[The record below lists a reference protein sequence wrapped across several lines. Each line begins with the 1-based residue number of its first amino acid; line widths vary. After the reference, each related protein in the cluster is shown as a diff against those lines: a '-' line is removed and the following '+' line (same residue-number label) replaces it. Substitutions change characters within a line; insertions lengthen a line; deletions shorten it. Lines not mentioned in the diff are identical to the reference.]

1 MRKYKL
7 LYLVSEDRYFL
18 SHKLPHALIAIK
30 NGFDVILVC
39 KVSKYRKKIESLGIK
54 VENINFDRR
63 SLNFFKEINIWI
75 NYIKVLIIS
84 KPDLIQSIAL
94 KPILYT
100 CLGSLFF
107 RKIKKIYAVVGLG
120 YLFINKSIKVK
131 IIRKIII
138 LVLRLFFSR
147 KNNFVVFQNNDDL
160 EYFLKEKIVQKEIT
174 TIIKGSGVNINH
186 FTPSE
191 KVKKKYDVIMHCRM
205 LYDKGIT
212 ELINASKIL
221 KNKGLKIKILFLGSP
236 DINNRAS
243 VSEKQLKIWKKE
255 KLIEWITERENVL
268 PYLRMS
274 KIAVLPSYK
283 EGLPKSLLEA
293 ASCGLPIIST
303 NVPGCK
309 EICKHDYNGL
319 LINAKD
325 SNSLAKSI
333 ENLYINNEKAKKMGI
348 KSRNLVKQNFSD
360 EIISNKFLKLYLKLT
375 QQLSHKNEKE

>member
-1 MRKYKL
+1 MKKYKL
-7 LYLVSEDRYFL
+7 LYLVSEDGYFL

-39 KVSKYRKKIESLGIK
+39 KVSKYKEKIESFGIK
-54 VENINFDRR
+54 VKNINFDRR
-63 SLNFFKEINIWI
+63 SLNLFKEMSVWI
-75 NYIKVLIIS
+75 NYINVIIKT

-107 RKIKKIYAVVGLG
+107 REIKKIYAVVGLG
-120 YLFINKSIKVK
+120 YLFINKSKKVK
-131 IIRKIII
+131 IIRNIII
-138 LVLRLFFSR
+138 LILKIFFNR
-147 KNNFVVFQNNDDL
+147 KNNFVVFQNDDDL
-160 EYFLKEKIVQKEIT
+160 EYFLKEKIVKKEIT
-174 TIIKGSGVNINH
+174 SIIRGSGVNINH

-205 LYDKGIT
+205 LYDKGIF

-221 KNKGLKIKILFLGSP
+221 KNKGLKIKILLLGSP
-236 DINNRAS
+236 DIYNRAS
-243 VSEKQLKIWKKE
+243 VSEKQLKIWKNE
-255 KLIEWITERENVL
+255 KLIEWITETENVL

-303 NVPGCK
+303 NVSGCK
-309 EICKHDYNGL
+309 EICKHDCNGL

-325 SNSLAKSI
+325 SNSLAKAI
-333 ENLYINNEKAKKMGI
+333 ESLYTNDEKAKKMGI

-360 EIISNKFLKLYLKLT
+360 KIISNKFLKLYLKLI
-375 QQLSHKNEKE
+375 

>member
-1 MRKYKL
+1 MKKYKL
-7 LYLVSEDRYFL
+7 LYLVSEDGYFL
-18 SHKLPHALIAIK
+18 SHKLPHALAAIK

-39 KVSKYRKKIESLGIK
+39 KVSKYREKIESFGIK
-54 VENINFDRR
+54 VKNINFDRR
-63 SLNFFKEINIWI
+63 SLNLFKEMSVWI
-75 NYIKVLIIS
+75 NYINVIIKT

-107 RKIKKIYAVVGLG
+107 REIKKIYAVVGLG
-120 YLFINKSIKVK
+120 YLFINKSKKVK
-131 IIRKIII
+131 IIRNIII
-138 LVLRLFFSR
+138 LILKIFFNR
-147 KNNFVVFQNNDDL
+147 KNNFVVFQNDDDL
-160 EYFLKEKIVQKEIT
+160 EYFLKEKIVKKEIT
-174 TIIKGSGVNINH
+174 SIIRGSGVNINH

-205 LYDKGIT
+205 LYDKGIF

-221 KNKGLKIKILFLGSP
+221 KNKGLKIKILLLGSP
-236 DINNRAS
+236 DIYNRAS
-243 VSEKQLKIWKKE
+243 VSEKQLKIWKNE
-255 KLIEWITERENVL
+255 KLIEWITETKNVL

-303 NVPGCK
+303 NVSGCK
-309 EICKHDYNGL
+309 EICKHDCNGL

-325 SNSLAKSI
+325 SNSLAKAI
-333 ENLYINNEKAKKMGI
+333 ESLYTNDEKAKKMGI

-360 EIISNKFLKLYLKLT
+360 KIISNKFLKLYLKLI
-375 QQLSHKNEKE
+375 

>member
-1 MRKYKL
+1 M
-7 LYLVSEDRYFL
+7 
-18 SHKLPHALIAIK
+18 
-30 NGFDVILVC
+30 
-39 KVSKYRKKIESLGIK
+39 
-54 VENINFDRR
+54 
-63 SLNFFKEINIWI
+63 
-75 NYIKVLIIS
+75 
-84 KPDLIQSIAL
+84 
-94 KPILYT
+94 
-100 CLGSLFF
+100 
-107 RKIKKIYAVVGLG
+107 
-120 YLFINKSIKVK
+120 
-131 IIRKIII
+131 
-138 LVLRLFFSR
+138 
-147 KNNFVVFQNNDDL
+147 
-160 EYFLKEKIVQKEIT
+160 KEKIVQKEIT

-255 KLIEWITERENVL
+255 KLIEWVTERENVL